1 MTRVLVLGATGMLG
15 HVVVGQLA
23 DRFEVNATVRDPTET
38 APLAPPARLHPF
50 EARATDDGLD
60 ELLGYV
66 RPDVVVNCIGLVKQL
81 PIASDPIVAIA
92 INSLLPHR
100 IAAAA
105 GRRDARLLH
114 VSTDCVFSGVLE
126 IPRRYREADRADA
139 EDLYGRSKLLG
150 EVTAGGHLTLRTSI
164 IGPEL
169 GSRTGLLEW
178 FRGQQEPVVNGF
190 TRAIFSGL
198 TTAALARVIGEVI
211 ESHPGLT
218 GLYHVA
224 AAPISKFDLLNRLND
239 AFGSAH
245 EIRPVD
251 EPEINRAL
259 DGSRFADAT
268 GIAVP
273 SWDAM
278 IGEYADQ
285 ESAREVA
292 R

>member
-1 MTRVLVLGATGMLG
+1 M
-15 HVVVGQLA
+15 
-23 DRFEVNATVRDPTET
+23 
-38 APLAPPARLHPF
+38 
-50 EARATDDGLD
+50 
-60 ELLGYV
+60 
-66 RPDVVVNCIGLVKQL
+66 
-81 PIASDPIVAIA
+81 
-92 INSLLPHR
+92 
-100 IAAAA
+100 
-105 GRRDARLLH
+105 
-114 VSTDCVFSGVLE
+114 
-126 IPRRYREADRADA
+126 
-139 EDLYGRSKLLG
+139 
-150 EVTAGGHLTLRTSI
+150 
-164 IGPEL
+164 
-169 GSRTGLLEW
+169 
-178 FRGQQEPVVNGF
+178 VNGF

-198 TTAALARVIGEVI
+198 TTAALARVIADVI
-211 ESHPGLT
+211 ESHPELT

-224 AAPISKFDLLNRLND
+224 AAPISKFDLLARLND
-239 AFGSAH
+239 AFGCGH